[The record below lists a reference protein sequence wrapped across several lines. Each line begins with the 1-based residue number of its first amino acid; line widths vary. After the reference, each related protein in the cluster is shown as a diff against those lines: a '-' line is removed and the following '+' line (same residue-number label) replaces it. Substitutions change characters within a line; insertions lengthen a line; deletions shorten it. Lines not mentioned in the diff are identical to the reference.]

1 MKKFGKKR
9 KLEKM
14 TVNAY
19 ACQCSCNCSC
29 NCSCA
34 CNCNCNRI
42 FYLAYGM
49 NALDINSASNSQV
62 ANYRA
67 GAAGGMGGGLGMNV
81 AGGYM

>member
-1 MKKFGKKR
+1 
-9 KLEKM
+9 
-14 TVNAY
+14 
-19 ACQCSCNCSC
+19 
-29 NCSCA
+29 
-34 CNCNCNRI
+34 
-42 FYLAYGM
+42 M